1 MKTRTLSL
9 GAATLLGLLAATT
22 STTHGQVPVETRTT
36 ITSTGTVTEL
46 APNAIAVKIKTSP
59 APIHYTFTKTTTYVD
74 ELGNPVSVE
83 MVKTGAP
90 VTVYYEKTGDNFIAD
105 KVVVK
110 KSVSTTTDE
119 AAPAVASPA
128 PAAVSP
134 ATPPSTD
141 GVILGTGLD
150 EIAVRTAAS
159 DSRMHYNTG
168 DSTAYVDESGNPVA
182 RGALK
187 EGTPVTIFYE
197 RDGDSLRATRIV
209 VKNPVQMEKKTT
221 TTTEETTVP
230 R

>member
-9 GAATLLGLLAATT
+9 GAATFLGLLAATT
-22 STTHGQVPVETRTT
+22 TYGQVPVETKTT
-36 ITSTGTVTEL
+36 ITSTGTVTEF
-46 APNAIAVKIKTSP
+46 APNAIAIKIKTSP
-59 APIHYTFTKTTTYVD
+59 VPVHYTFTKTTTYVD
-74 ELGNPVSVE
+74 ENGNPVSVE
-83 MVKTGAP
+83 TVKTGVP
-90 VTVYYEKTGDNFIAD
+90 VTVFYEKTGDSFIAD

-119 AAPAVASPA
+119 AAPAVAVS
-128 PAAVSP
+128 PAAVPP

-141 GVILGTGLD
+141 AVILGTGMG
-150 EIAVRTAAS
+150 EIAVKTPAS

-168 DSTAYVDESGNPVA
+168 DSTAYVDENGNPVA

-187 EGTPVTIFYE
+187 EGTSVTIFYE

-209 VKNPVQMEKKTT
+209 VKNPVQVEKKTT
-221 TTTEETTVP
+221 TTTEETTGP